1 MATEVGHAVDLFR
14 CFEDDDRFQIALL
27 RLALH
32 ILSQVGMAT

>member
-1 MATEVGHAVDLFR
+1 VAAEVGHAVDLFR

-32 ILSQVGMAT
+32 ILPQVRMAA